1 MQKLTEDKLLPRKT
15 PDARSTLQLDSEGET
30 HIDMMSHKQA
40 CLDLEK
46 ATQFITYALQ
56 HEVGRNQ
63 ELCVL
68 IRRLEEKEVETGR
81 SLAEQAESNRQ
92 LKLKN
97 DELQKHLEEKDN
109 SLSQA
114 NQTEAFLKNELRD
127 LHQQLRRQ
135 QSNHRT
141 IQDVNESLQGGE
153 SQFKVEQMESY
164 SFPLQSDQMTAQES
178 LVWSEPLVSAQ
189 ESLVWSEPLVSSE
202 AQSPLVLS
210 SHHILPVSSS
220 AESPLVSSHTLVSAD
235 AQRLLEAPVSGI
247 KEEDA
252 DDGDEYNQPDRADP
266 GTEQTPSPAEDIKTE
281 LMQEQE
287 DKSSIPLVLCSKT
300 DLSPTDPVSLSLSPV
315 LCSKTDL
322 SPTDP
327 MSLARLRSVSV
338 VLVDYSRTQGRQRKD
353 EENHTEQP
361 ETRKGSSASS
371 PEFPACP
378 SISGTETEKCKTYSC
393 SVCDK
398 TFHFW
403 TQFRLH
409 QYIHT
414 GRRPYCCSL
423 CGKSFTREGGL
434 KQHQRTHTGDRPY
447 HCTQC
452 GKSFTREGGLKQHQR
467 IHTGERPYHCTQCGK
482 RFIQEGSL
490 KLHQRVHTGERPYH
504 CTQCGK
510 SFTQE
515 GILKLHQRVH
525 TGERPYHC
533 TQCGKSFTRE
543 GSLKVHQRTHTGERP
558 YHCTQCGKSFT
569 REGILKEHQ
578 RTHTGERPYHCTQCG
593 KSFTREGGLK
603 QHQRIHT
610 GKRPYHC
617 TQCDKRF
624 IQEGSLKLHQ
634 RVHTGEKP
642 YHCTLCGKS
651 FNILGNLKKHQRIH
665 TGERPYHCTL
675 CGKSFTHKGDLTKH
689 QRIHTA
695 IGRSGINTEGRT

>member
-15 PDARSTLQLDSEGET
+15 PAARSTLQLDSEGET
-30 HIDMMSHKQA
+30 MDEITQHIDMMSHKQA

-81 SLAEQAESNRQ
+81 SLAEQAESNQQ

-114 NQTEAFLKNELRD
+114 TQTVAFLKNELRD

-153 SQFKVEQMESY
+153 SQFKDEPMESY
-164 SFPLQSDQMTAQES
+164 SSPLQSDQMTTAQES
-178 LVWSEPLVSAQ
+178 LVWSEPLVS
-189 ESLVWSEPLVSSE
+189 SD

-210 SHHILPVSSS
+210 SHHSLPVSSS

-252 DDGDEYNQPDRADP
+252 DDGDEYNQPDIADP

-300 DLSPTDPVSLSLSPV
+300 DLSPTDPMSLSPVLCSKTDLSPTDPMSLSPVLCSKTDLSPTDPMSLSPV

-353 EENHTEQP
+353 KENHTEQP
-361 ETRKGSSASS
+361 ETRKGSSPSS
-371 PEFPACP
+371 PEFPAAP
-378 SISGTETEKCKTYSC
+378 SISGTETEKCETYSC

-403 TQFRLH
+403 SQFRLH

-434 KQHQRTHTGDRPY
+434 K
-447 HCTQC
+447 
-452 GKSFTREGGLKQHQR
+452 KHQR
-467 IHTGERPYHCTQCGK
+467 I
-482 RFIQEGSL
+482 
-490 KLHQRVHTGERPYH
+490 
-504 CTQCGK
+504 
-510 SFTQE
+510 
-515 GILKLHQRVH
+515 H

-543 GSLKVHQRTHTGERP
+543 GHLKQHQRLHTGERPYHCTRCSKSFIQEGNLKQHQHVHTGERP

-569 REGILKEHQ
+569 V
-578 RTHTGERPYHCTQCG
+578 
-593 KSFTREGGLK
+593 
-603 QHQRIHT
+603 
-610 GKRPYHC
+610 
-617 TQCDKRF
+617 
-624 IQEGSLKLHQ
+624 EGSLKRHQ
-634 RVHTGEKP
+634 LV
-642 YHCTLCGKS
+642 
-651 FNILGNLKKHQRIH
+651 H

-675 CGKSFTHKGDLTKH
+675 CGKSFTQKGNLTIHK
-689 QRIHTA
+689 RIHTA
-695 IGRSGINTEGRT
+695 IGRAGLNTEGRI

>member
-1 MQKLTEDKLLPRKT
+1 MQKLTDDKLLPRKT

-114 NQTEAFLKNELRD
+114 NQTVAFLKNELRD

-153 SQFKVEQMESY
+153 SQFKDEPMESY
-164 SFPLQSDQMTAQES
+164 SSPLQSDQMTTAQES
-178 LVWSEPLVSAQ
+178 LVWSEPLVS
-189 ESLVWSEPLVSSE
+189 SD

-210 SHHILPVSSS
+210 SHHSLPVSSS
-220 AESPLVSSHTLVSAD
+220 AESPLVSSHTLVSADAQRLLVSSHTLVSAD

-266 GTEQTPSPAEDIKTE
+266 GTEQTPPPAEDIKTE

-300 DLSPTDPVSLSLSPV
+300 DLSPTDPMSLCPV

-361 ETRKGSSASS
+361 ETRKRSSASS
-371 PEFPACP
+371 PEFPASP
-378 SISGTETEKCKTYSC
+378 SISGTEKEKCKNYSC

-409 QYIHT
+409 QYGHT
-414 GRRPYCCSL
+414 GRRPYCCAL
-423 CGKSFTREGGL
+423 CGKRFTQKGSL
-434 KQHQRTHTGDRPY
+434 KVHQRT
-447 HCTQC
+447 
-452 GKSFTREGGLKQHQR
+452 
-467 IHTGERPYHCTQCGK
+467 HTGERPYHCT
-482 RFIQEGSL
+482 L
-490 KLHQRVHTGERPYH
+490 
-504 CTQCGK
+504 CGK

-515 GILKLHQRVH
+515 GNLKLHQRTH

-543 GSLKVHQRTHTGERP
+543 GSLKEHQRTHTGERP

-593 KSFTREGGLK
+593 KSFTREGSLK

-634 RVHTGEKP
+634 RVHTGERP

-675 CGKSFTHKGDLTKH
+675 CGKSFTHKGNLTKH

-695 IGRSGINTEGRT
+695 IARSGLNTEGRP